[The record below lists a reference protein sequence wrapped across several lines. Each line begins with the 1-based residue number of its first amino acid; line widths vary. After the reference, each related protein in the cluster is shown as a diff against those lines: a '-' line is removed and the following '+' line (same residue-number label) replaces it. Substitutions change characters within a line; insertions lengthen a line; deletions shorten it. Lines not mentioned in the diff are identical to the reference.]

1 MLWQAGG
8 RHRRAARGEKD
19 GGSFMSENNRDYQVG
34 RGKPQV
40 HSRFELAP
48 AADEKVL
55 VNPIA
60 RQRKSR
66 EQEFRERDI
75 LSTTT
80 RVAKGASPHPR
91 TVRAHPFPLREA
103 SRPSSLH

>member
-1 MLWQAGG
+1 
-8 RHRRAARGEKD
+8 
-19 GGSFMSENNRDYQVG
+19 MSENNRDYQVG

-40 HSRFELAP
+40 HSRFEPAP

-75 LSTTT
+75 LP
-80 RVAKGASPHPR
+80 RRRGSP
-91 TVRAHPFPLREA
+91 RAPPPTLA
-103 SRPSSLH
+103 P